1 MAPQNKGRARGSQPA
16 KPSRKITEKVE
27 SVVDADRG
35 MTIRE
40 EMASRAPITY
50 AMVRDAWGSE
60 PALGNDRERMAFLG
74 VWALMSVEYADA
86 LLAEL
91 AKEQQG

>member
-1 MAPQNKGRARGSQPA
+1 MAEKKNGRARGSQPA

-40 EMASRAPITY
+40 EFAVRCLAALLSNPRFADPDV
-50 AMVRDAWGSE
+50 AM
-60 PALGNDRERMAFLG
+60 GNIHG
-74 VWALMSVEYADA
+74 VAIHHADE

-91 AKEQQG
+91 AKEQQA